1 MAAWPLSKA
10 SNISAS
16 DTSLAE
22 DSTMLM
28 AVAVPATVNSISDN
42 SAWATVGLMT
52 ISPLTRPTLTPATG
66 PSNGMSDT
74 AKARE
79 APNIAAISGVQSWS
93 TDKTVLVIWISL
105 RTPSGNIGRKGRSIK
120 RLVKVAASDGRPSRL
135 MKPPG
140 TLPTA
145 YIFSM

>member
-1 MAAWPLSKA
+1 
-10 SNISAS
+10 
-16 DTSLAE
+16 
-22 DSTMLM
+22 
-28 AVAVPATVNSISDN
+28 
-42 SAWATVGLMT
+42 
-52 ISPLTRPTLTPATG
+52 
-66 PSNGMSDT
+66 MSDT